1 MGAPDDNLRAFFSF
15 RTYIFYEMERVMKT
29 FMKWAEETHNLDESL
44 MKMLMPLAA
53 AGAGALGG
61 LAGPQLMKV
70 SPKEMGY
77 KAVGAKSPAAILA
90 DQPAAVRGGVGGALG
105 GMAGLLAALKR
116 KKSM

>member
-1 MGAPDDNLRAFFSF
+1 LFKQGA
-15 RTYIFYEMERVMKT
+15 IMKT

-61 LAGPQLMKV
+61 LAGPQLLKA